1 MKQRIIDLTHPL
13 VEGMPQYP
21 GQDDARFC
29 RRLDIDTDGVL
40 MTSLCCCTHIGTHVD
55 APAHFIRGGL
65 TMFEI
70 PLDRWMGSALVL
82 DVEPDANG
90 AVGPEP
96 FTAALCDTRAVLN
109 GLLIRS
115 GHSKC
120 WGQPDY
126 YGAAPFLAPATAT
139 VLAQSGLSFVGMD
152 IPSPDPVGAAHQPS
166 HQILLGAGVG
176 IIENLTNLDQ
186 LGRGEVWFCAA
197 PLVIGEGDG
206 APCRA
211 FVINSASG

>member
-90 AVGPEP
+90 AVGIGDRHDRRLLRDE
-96 FTAALCDTRAVLN
+96 ALDRVRA
-109 GLLIRS
+109 
-115 GHSKC
+115 
-120 WGQPDY
+120 
-126 YGAAPFLAPATAT
+126 
-139 VLAQSGLSFVGMD
+139 
-152 IPSPDPVGAAHQPS
+152 
-166 HQILLGAGVG
+166 
-176 IIENLTNLDQ
+176 LD
-186 LGRGEVWFCAA
+186 LGRNVDEA
-197 PLVIGEGDG
+197 
-206 APCRA
+206 
-211 FVINSASG
+211 